1 MRLDSPLTLLPTI
14 LACAL
19 ACAPEAATTTDQST
33 SSTTDD
39 TTASTPATTDDTTTD
54 APTTTDP
61 TTTDPTTTTGDTTS
75 ETTST
80 TTGAPAGYCW
90 GLDDDAPEPFLEL
103 YDYQGNQLGDGVTLP
118 LECGVQGLWMF
129 GLYPKFGGWD
139 PMDDSV
145 TFTLTVD
152 VEGFDINPA
161 GHFFSGDVSY
171 YVGCDDL
178 IGGVFGVVP
187 VLPPDELADLSMVDG
202 LTANM
207 HVELHASGQT
217 LTFDAMMPLSAP
229 IELTQEGCT
238 FGG

>member
-1 MRLDSPLTLLPTI
+1 MRLDSPLTLPPTI

-19 ACAPEAATTTDQST
+19 ACAPEAATTTDQPT
-33 SSTTDD
+33 GSTTDD
-39 TTASTPATTDDTTTD
+39 TTTSAPATTDDSTTD
-54 APTTTDP
+54 APTTGAP
-61 TTTDPTTTTGDTTS
+61 TTTDATTTTGDTTS
-75 ETTST
+75 ETTGS
-80 TTGAPAGYCW
+80 PAGYCW

-103 YDYQGNQLGDGVTLP
+103 YDHQGNPLADGVTLP

-152 VEGFDINPA
+152 VEGFNINPA

-229 IELTQEGCT
+229 TELTQEGCT